1 MQKIVILGGGYGGVL
16 AATRLAAS
24 VPVTLVDASD
34 GLVERIRLHQV
45 AAGDDIAPVPYDRL
59 FRKLPVT
66 FTQARVLSIDRKHRL
81 VHTSAGDVRY
91 DKLVYAL
98 GSTID
103 LDSVPGARENS
114 LSLRGIDAAME
125 IRERLKSAR
134 RVIIAGGGLT
144 AVEMAAEIAER
155 HAAIAVTIVS
165 ANGVGPR
172 LSEGGSQY
180 LRNVLARLG
189 VEVRDGSRVIA
200 VRHDGVVL
208 ESEER
213 LEADLVIWCGGFR
226 ASPIAREAG
235 LQVNAVGQIVVDDH
249 LRSSDPDI
257 HAIGDAA
264 AFRNLGMQCATAMPM
279 GAWVADFLAG
289 DTDGPF
295 SFSYALTCISLGRGD
310 GIVQLKYADDTPRE
324 RFISGRAGAWTKELV
339 CRFTLMSV
347 RMERLGVPYWW
358 PKTIAA

>member
-1 MQKIVILGGGYGGVL
+1 MQKIVILGGGYGGAL
-16 AATRLAAS
+16 AATRLAPR

-45 AAGDDIAPVPYDRL
+45 AAGDDIAPVPYARL
-59 FRKLPVT
+59 FGRLPVT
-66 FTQARVLSIDRKHRL
+66 FTQARVLSIDRKHRR
-81 VHTSAGDVRY
+81 VHTTAGEIPY

-114 LSLRGIDAAME
+114 LSLRGIDEAME
-125 IRERLKSAR
+125 IRERLKVAR
-134 RVIIAGGGLT
+134 RVIIVGGGLT
-144 AVEMAAEIAER
+144 AVEMAAEVAER
-155 HAAIAVTIVS
+155 HTAIAVTLVS
-165 ANGVGPR
+165 ENGVGPR
-172 LSEGGSQY
+172 LSEGGSQH

-189 VEVRDGSRVIA
+189 VEVRDQSRVIA
-200 VRHDGVVL
+200 VRQDGVVL
-208 ESEER
+208 ESDER
-213 LEADLVIWCGGFR
+213 IEGDLVIWCGGFR
-226 ASPIAREAG
+226 ASTIAREAG
-235 LQVNAVGQIVVDDH
+235 LQVNARGQIIVDEH

-279 GAWVADFLAG
+279 GAYVADFLAG
-289 DTDGPF
+289 DAAGPF

-310 GIVQLKYADDTPRE
+310 GIIQLKHANDTPRE

-339 CRFTLMSV
+339 CRFALLSV
-347 RMERLGVPYWW
+347 KMERLGVPYWW